1 MWLCSLME
9 TDGGNKRFNRTK
21 SIWAGTSALIG
32 APERIWERNKV
43 STPESCQRRDQ
54 PHWHSQGSMLRGPRT
69 QGASFQVNALLPTSW
84 NTLTVLNR
92 EPYPSQ
98 IMYSAML
105 RGQGYDQLRSP
116 GSLNVLCYTLQNL
129 TQVRYRTAEEIR
141 GNRRALGLRMRKNLE
156 PHPDSTIHSWTN
168 H

>member
-1 MWLCSLME
+1 M
-9 TDGGNKRFNRTK
+9 
-21 SIWAGTSALIG
+21 G
-32 APERIWERNKV
+32 APERIWERNNV
-43 STPESCQRRDQ
+43 STPESCQRRDC
-54 PHWHSQGSMLRGPRT
+54 T
-69 QGASFQVNALLPTSW
+69 QGPHSSLTGILMAPCSEGPHTQRDSFQVNALLPTSW
-84 NTLTVLNR
+84 NALTVLNR

-116 GSLNVLCYTLQNL
+116 GSLNGLCYTLQNL

-141 GNRRALGLRMRKNLE
+141 GNRKGIGLRMRKNLK